1 MTKQEF
7 GWWYSSRKVWLQNKA
22 RVIISSSTVSYS
34 ETDELIAI
42 TLEHLLSRVES
53 INPDTLDGYCFI
65 AMKNCFY
72 NNYINPKKWE
82 ACCGDFNHVNTADVK
97 YDYDEDKRIASL
109 CDVLEE
115 RATTEDA
122 KIILSALREG
132 IPTTSVGLNSYRVKK
147 AYALI
152 RGGQTEDNEGKKFNL
167 RGTSAKYRGIVREDT
182 EGNKKF
188 YPDIRFTKVDGFSP
202 ELVRRCITGILKQYK
217 GYVWKIS

>member
-22 RVIISSSTVSYS
+22 RAIISASTVSYS

-65 AMKNCFY
+65 AMKNCFF
-72 NNYINPKKWE
+72 NNFTNPKKWE
-82 ACCGDFNHVNTADVK
+82 VCCGDFNHVNTADVK
-97 YDYDEDKRIASL
+97 YDYEEDIKFVTL
-109 CDVLEE
+109 CNTLSE

-122 KIILSALREG
+122 KNVLNALKNGSAAKS
-132 IPTTSVGLNSYRVKK
+132 TGLNSFRIKK
-147 AYALI
+147 AYSLLKGKQI
-152 RGGQTEDNEGKKFNL
+152 EKKERGKGNVNG
-167 RGTSAKYRGIVREDT
+167 APVKYKGIVGEDSN
-182 EGNKKF
+182 GNKKF
-188 YPDIRFTKVDGFSP
+188 YPKVRSTKADGFTP
-202 ELVRRCITGILKQYK
+202 ALVRRCIKGELKQHK